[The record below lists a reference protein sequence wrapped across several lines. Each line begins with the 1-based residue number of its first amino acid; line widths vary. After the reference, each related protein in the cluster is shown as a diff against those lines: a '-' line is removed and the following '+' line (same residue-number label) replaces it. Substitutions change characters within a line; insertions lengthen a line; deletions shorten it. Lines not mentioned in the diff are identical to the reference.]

1 MTTTA
6 TTTPVRTAE
15 AEDDQCVVLRDIGW
29 EGYSRLLRIRGERNV
44 PRLVYLDGS
53 ALLMSPSYPHEH
65 SKERLGRF
73 VTEVVRWLKIPC
85 DPAGSTTFRRRA
97 RRGGAEGDLSYYLA
111 NEALIRGK
119 KRINL
124 RVDPPPDLVIEVV
137 ETHPADAAIE
147 VYRRLRVPEVWI
159 CGRDEFKILVLRGRR
174 YVQVDHSATFPFLTA
189 DEIFAWV
196 RRPETGSE
204 NHWLDDLYH
213 WVLEVLVPRVRQ
225 PEGGA

>member
-1 MTTTA
+1 MSTVA
-6 TTTPVRTAE
+6 PPPPRTAE
-15 AEDDQCVVLRDIGW
+15 SDRDQCVVLRDIGW
-29 EGYSRLLRIRGERNV
+29 EGYSAVLKLRGDRPV
-44 PRLVYLDGS
+44 PRMVYLDGS
-53 ALLMSPSYPHEH
+53 VLLMSPSYPHEH

-85 DPAGSTTFRRRA
+85 NPSGSTTFRRRA

-111 NEALIRGK
+111 HEALIRGK
-119 KRINL
+119 KRIDL

-147 VYRRLRVPEVWI
+147 VFRRLRVPEVWI
-159 CGRDEFKILVLRGRR
+159 CGRDELTILILRGGR
-174 YVQVDHSATFPFLTA
+174 YVQSDRSAAFPFLTA

-204 NHWLDDLYH
+204 NQWLDDLYH
-213 WVLEVLVPRVRQ
+213 WVLEVLIPRVRQ